1 MVFASLFSAC
11 LAAAP
16 SCETVTPLHSAAFL
30 PSTSPFVTDV
40 DTIFTLGVGSILDET
55 PDGFLTT
62 EYTTKAAA
70 ITACDSLRHC
80 WAIAGTPSGSYTVL
94 LGTRCMDLLTHAEQ
108 TACYAAVGPPTNE
121 ACAPP
126 DSDVNCVIPLYL
138 FHPSPSTINFD
149 SVFRCNSTT
158 IPDDFTIELGT
169 YLDLSAYS
177 AGYPQACG
185 GVGAAGYKTSC
196 TTSGTPPVCT
206 ENLPC
211 NSGECIGKNNGACN
225 KHTHA
230 NGGLFPGTYTLTPSD
245 ASTAVNLIV
254 LPDTAPPPRVGD
266 FGGGA
271 PMDFLDE
278 ILGCFNKTYS
288 QCFPSEEMSDDGKL
302 FTVYTDDWMDRC
314 CVPDGSRFTIHSDEI
329 CDGKD
334 RNHCYKSRATAYPL
348 DYRETG
354 NKRDPQTLVEIINRA
369 NTFCK
374 FNSDGT
380 MASDMYDKVCTFV
393 GNFTNRMTMSA
404 ATIEANFDL
413 LFDYTVPKPTPNSL
427 YDVHFIVTDHFGTTS
442 RTTRQVMFTTR
453 SAGTP
458 DDDDDVVET
467 PSKETGLIVGVSLA
481 GVVLLFLFWYC
492 DVWQKMRD
500 LLCRCGGEKTKTNA
514 SANYAGFL

>member
-30 PSTSPFVTDV
+30 PSTSPLVTDV
-40 DTIFTLGVGSILDET
+40 DTIFTLGAKSILSET

-62 EYTTKAAA
+62 VYTTTAAA

-126 DSDVNCVIPLYL
+126 DSDVNCVTPLYL
-138 FHPSPSTINFD
+138 FHPPSSTINHA

-185 GVGAAGYKTSC
+185 GVDPSGYKTSC
-196 TTSGTPPVCT
+196 TTEGTGPVCT
-206 ENLPC
+206 TNLPC
-211 NSGECIGKNNGACN
+211 DIRGECVGKNNGCN

-230 NGGLFPGTYTLTPSD
+230 NGGLFPGNYTLTSSD
-245 ASTAVNLIV
+245 ASTTVNLVV
-254 LPDTAPPPRVGD
+254 LPDTAPPPRAGD
-266 FGGGA
+266 IKGDA
-271 PMDFLDE
+271 PMTFLSE
-278 ILGCFNKTYS
+278 YNGCFNKTYS
-288 QCFPSEEMSDDGKL
+288 QCFPHEEMSADGKL
-302 FTVYTDDWMDRC
+302 ITVYTDDWMDRC
-314 CVPDGSRFTIHSDEI
+314 CVQGENKFTLSTEEE
-329 CDGKD
+329 CSSYNGL
-334 RNHCYKSRATAYPL
+334 NCYKSRATSYPL

-354 NKRDPQTLVEIINRA
+354 NSLDPQTLRIIMQSQF
-369 NTFCK
+369 TFCN

-380 MASDMYDKVCTFV
+380 MASDMYNKVCTFV

-404 ATIEANFDL
+404 STMGANFDL
-413 LFDYTVPKPTPNSL
+413 VFDNTVPKPTPHSL
-427 YDVHFIVTDHFGTTS
+427 YDVHFIATDHFGTTS

-453 SAGTP
+453 SAGTS
-458 DDDDDVVET
+458 DKKT
-467 PSKETGLIVGVSLA
+467 STRTGLIVGVSLA

-492 DVWQKMRD
+492 DVWQKMRN
-500 LLCRCGGEKTKTNA
+500 LLCRCGGKKTNEYT
-514 SANYAGFL
+514 SYAGFL